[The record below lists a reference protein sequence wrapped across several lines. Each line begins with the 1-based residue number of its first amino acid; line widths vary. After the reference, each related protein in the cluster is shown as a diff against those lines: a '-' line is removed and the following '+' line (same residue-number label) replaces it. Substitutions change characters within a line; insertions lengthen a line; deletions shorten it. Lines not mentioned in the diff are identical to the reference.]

1 MPIVNES
8 MKTLHLVPFNYLL
21 TDKLRDGIRTNTM
34 GMGKLIIK
42 LTNFQIK
49 PGFRLAKI
57 L

>member
-1 MPIVNES
+1 MNNEDTPLS
-8 MKTLHLVPFNYLL
+8 KALNYYLL
-21 TDKLRDGIRTNTM
+21 TDKLRDGIRTNTK
-34 GMGKLIIK
+34 GMGKLIIR